1 MKNYPLVDPNK
12 FHDACGI
19 GFIATRSGKKEKRIL
34 PIALS
39 SLKKL
44 SHRGAKSYDKKSGD
58 GSGILIDLP
67 KEYFKA
73 YLMNDCKINVP
84 KNKKLAVAMVFSRSK
99 KNKRFD
105 TDFLKVAKQEKL
117 NFLSKREV
125 PVDASC
131 LGQVSRSVM
140 PYIYQY
146 IFSFPRSTINSIEKK
161 LYFLRKVLEK
171 KYSKQKTNPYI
182 CSFSSQTIIIF

>member
-34 PIALS
+34 PLALS

-44 SHRGAKSYDKKSGD
+44 YHRGAKSYDKKSGD

-84 KNKKLAVAMVFSRSK
+84 KNKKLAVAMVFSTSK

-105 TDFLKVAKQEKL
+105 TDLKK
-117 NFLSKREV
+117 S
-125 PVDASC
+125 
-131 LGQVSRSVM
+131 
-140 PYIYQY
+140 
-146 IFSFPRSTINSIEKK
+146 
-161 LYFLRKVLEK
+161 LR
-171 KYSKQKTNPYI
+171 
-182 CSFSSQTIIIF
+182 

>member
-34 PIALS
+34 PLALS

-67 KEYFKA
+67 TEYFKA
-73 YLMNDCKINVP
+73 YLKNDCKINVP
-84 KNKKLAVAMVFSRSK
+84 SNKKLAVAMVFSKSK

-105 TDFLKVAKQEKL
+105 TDLIKVAKLEKL

-125 PVDASC
+125 PVDTSC
-131 LGQVSRSVM
+131 LGQVSKLVM
-140 PYIYQY
+140 PYIHQY
-146 IFSFPRSTINSIEKK
+146 I
-161 LYFLRKVLEK
+161 LYR
-171 KYSKQKTNPYI
+171 
-182 CSFSSQTIIIF
+182 C